1 MLIIGLTGSIATGK
15 STVAM
20 MLRQMR
26 FSVYDADATVHR
38 LMGPNGAAVAA
49 ITACFGADIGDKA
62 TGINRN
68 RLGNLVFTN
77 PDKKAALEAI
87 LHPLVRQHK
96 DQFIKQA
103 RQYRKSAVFLDV
115 PLLFETGGDQACD
128 FVITVWSPTF
138 IQRQRALRRDGMTLE
153 KFHAIV
159 QSQHPQPDKKQ
170 MSDLALPSS
179 LGRAETNRRLRKWLK
194 SAKLL

>member
-1 MLIIGLTGSIATGK
+1 MK
-15 STVAM
+15 
-20 MLRQMR
+20 RE
-26 FSVYDADATVHR
+26 
-38 LMGPNGAAVAA
+38 PNGAAVAA
-49 ITACFGADIGDKA
+49 ITACFGADIGDQA

-77 PDKKAALEAI
+77 PEKKVALEAI

-103 RQYRKSAVFLDV
+103 RRHRKSAVFLDV

-128 FVITVWSPTF
+128 FVITIWSPAF
-138 IQRQRALRRDGMTLE
+138 IQRQRALRRDGMTPE
-153 KFHAIV
+153 KLHAIV
-159 QSQHPQPDKKQ
+159 QAQYLQPDKKQ